1 MAQQLPEGYQSGSD
15 QNTGISCYLN
25 IYTNQWQTEFPTG
38 PAYQQQIRN
47 MIGIQESFEKRLKQL
62 DGMLDL
68 RRRQY
73 ERIQKTCQ
81 EQKEEI
87 KELQSM
93 VQQLQQQQAAL
104 VQAPPA
110 PPSPS
115 TKSETKELRQ
125 PSSYKPPQ
133 PRTCEKCSTMFPSG
147 QALFRHLPD
156 CQPFKCT
163 KCESTFPSNTT
174 LHKHIRGCR
183 RPKKEDTKENLDTN
197 ESEEKQEDQKE
208 LPEESNIP

>member
-1 MAQQLPEGYQSGSD
+1 
-15 QNTGISCYLN
+15 LN

-47 MIGIQESFEKRLKQL
+47 MIGIQESFEKKLMQL

-68 RRRQY
+68 CRRRY
-73 ERIQKTCQ
+73 KRVQKACQ

-87 KELQSM
+87 KELRSM
-93 VQQLQQQQAAL
+93 VHKLQQQQAAPA
-104 VQAPPA
+104 QAPPA
-110 PPSPS
+110 SPS
-115 TKSETKELRQ
+115 SLTKAKEPRQ
-125 PSSYKPPQ
+125 PGSYKPPQ
-133 PRTCEKCSTMFPSG
+133 PRTCEKCSTTFSSG

-163 KCESTFPSNTT
+163 KCGSTFPSNTT
-174 LHKHIRGCR
+174 LHKRVRGCR
-183 RPKKEDTKENLDTN
+183 RPKDTNGNSNTN
-197 ESEEKQEDQKE
+197 ESEEKKEDQKE